1 MKKLNRKELISI
13 FSSWRRILDDEGIW
27 GAYGWED
34 EQAYEQIGQMIEEYP
49 YLKNGDTEKEK

>member
-27 GAYGWED
+27 GAHGWED

-49 YLKNGDTEKEK
+49 YLKEKEEK